1 MNPNIGNESTLV
13 FGLSVPELAIIALMC
28 LPIVLLIGV
37 ILKKMGYSDLTA
49 IGLALLMLTPL
60 NWLVFAYLLLFKWP
74 IHEELELLRRQVDEK
89 ATPEGI
95 RAKVREGQSNP
106 LHVAIRKGYSDVVEA
121 LISQGVDVDAR
132 TADGQTPLQL
142 AVSCEHDE
150 IAELLRRHG
159 ATS

>member
-1 MNPNIGNESTLV
+1 
-13 FGLSVPELAIIALMC
+13 MC

-37 ILKKMGYSDLTA
+37 TLKKMGYSDLTA
-49 IGLALLMLTPL
+49 IGLALLVLTPL
-60 NWLVFAYLLLFKWP
+60 SWLVLAYLVFFKWP

-89 ATPEGI
+89 APSEEI
-95 RAKVREGQSNP
+95 RPTVRDGESNP
-106 LHVAIRKGYSDVVEA
+106 LHVAISKGYSDVVEA
-121 LISQGVDVDAR
+121 LISQGVDMDAR

-142 AVSCEHDE
+142 AVDCGNDE

>member
-1 MNPNIGNESTLV
+1 M

-95 RAKVREGQSNP
+95 RAKVQEGQSNP

-132 TADGQTPLQL
+132 TAEGQTPLQL
-142 AVSCEHDE
+142 AVACEHDE

-159 ATS
+159 GTN

>member
-1 MNPNIGNESTLV
+1 M
-13 FGLSVPELAIIALMC
+13 FGLSVPELTIIALMC

-60 NWLVFAYLLLFKWP
+60 NWLVLAYVVFFKWP
-74 IHEELELLRRQVDEK
+74 IHEELELLRRQVDDK

-95 RAKVREGQSNP
+95 RPTVREGQSNP
-106 LHVAIRKGYSDVVEA
+106 LHVAIRKGYADVVEA
-121 LISQGVDVDAR
+121 LISQGVDVDSR
-132 TADGQTPLQL
+132 TTDGQTPLQL
-142 AVSCEHDE
+142 AVACEQDE

>member
-1 MNPNIGNESTLV
+1 
-13 FGLSVPELAIIALMC
+13 
-28 LPIVLLIGV
+28 
-37 ILKKMGYSDLTA
+37 MGYSDLTA